1 MRLLKALSALGTFAG
16 LVAGKVSI
24 ESITGTS
31 AVITWDGNSKAEI
44 NLNRLDARSRGVI
57 DVGQNGQ
64 YELADLTPGAQYS
77 VRVTEEGREPET
89 LEFNT
94 KPPKLTGSFLILKVG
109 IESKGLE
116 KFIIGCR
123 LYNSVFE

>member
-31 AVITWDGNSKAEI
+31 AVITWDGNNKAEI

-94 KPPKLTGSFLILKVG
+94 KPPKLTGSFFFISSKNWRHRIRKVYYT
-109 IESKGLE
+109 L
-116 KFIIGCR
+116 
-123 LYNSVFE
+123 